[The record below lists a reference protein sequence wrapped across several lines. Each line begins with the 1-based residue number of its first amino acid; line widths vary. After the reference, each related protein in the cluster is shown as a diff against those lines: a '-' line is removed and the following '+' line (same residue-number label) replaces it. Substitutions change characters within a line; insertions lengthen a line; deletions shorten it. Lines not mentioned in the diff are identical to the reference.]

1 MASLASQTAEYDEVF
16 AEAEVRPHYLGGLQ
30 LGVGVPISREH
41 LSPLRRLQE
50 QQQQR

>member
-16 AEAEVRPHYLGGLQ
+16 AEAEVRPHYLALQ
-30 LGVGVPISREH
+30 LGVGVQISREH